1 MLLGLYDS
9 AADETRVA
17 AFLALR
23 KLAVA
28 ADHSLRE
35 TVIKVRPFFSYD
47 HDGEVILDTCGERKT
62 DEKLFGGVSLSL
74 LNRVPMLLFSLL
86 LDKLQ
91 CTPYLRSL

>member
-23 KLAVA
+23 KLAIA

-35 TVIKVRPFFSYD
+35 TVIKVSSSRCF
-47 HDGEVILDTCGERKT
+47 L
-62 DEKLFGGVSLSL
+62 
-74 LNRVPMLLFSLL
+74 
-86 LDKLQ
+86 
-91 CTPYLRSL
+91 YLKR